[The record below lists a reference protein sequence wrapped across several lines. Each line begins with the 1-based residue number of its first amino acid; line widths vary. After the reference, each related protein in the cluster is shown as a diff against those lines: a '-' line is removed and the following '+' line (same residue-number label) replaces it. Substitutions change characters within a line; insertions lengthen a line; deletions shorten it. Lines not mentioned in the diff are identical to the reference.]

1 MISDLG
7 PMPKIQNSEIIEI
20 LKHVIELKYENVAL
34 QTVEI
39 MFKWYWS
46 FNLLMASGN
55 KKVTHTLTNLPPK
68 AAGLFKYE

>member
-7 PMPKIQNSEIIEI
+7 PMPKTQNSEIIEI

-46 FNLLMASGN
+46 FNLLMAGGN
-55 KKVTHTLTNLPPK
+55 KKVTHTLTNLQPK

>member
-55 KKVTHTLTNLPPK
+55 KKVAHTLTNLPPT